1 MFLTSLSLKDDVYVP
16 SKKPEKLRKTIV
28 FCWHFEGLKTKI
40 AGSRTGSIP
49 SEARIC
55 RSGSVPQCHGFATL
69 FLGSKLVQ
77 VPVQVEDSE
86 NFLQDLLGRS
96 VRHDVEHNL
105 KYKTR
110 ETVTLKIGFSYETNL
125 RESISKFF

>member
-1 MFLTSLSLKDDVYVP
+1 M
-16 SKKPEKLRKTIV
+16 
-28 FCWHFEGLKTKI
+28 CG
-40 AGSRTGSIP
+40 
-49 SEARIC
+49 
-55 RSGSVPQCHGFATL
+55 SGSVPQCHGFATL

-77 VPVQVEDSE
+77 VPIQVEDSE

-110 ETVTLKIGFSYETNL
+110 ETQDCVFKNRLFLRNKFTRNYQQIFLKEKL
-125 RESISKFF
+125 